1 MILLII
7 CSICRYYFSFSL
19 FRKDNCSVSLWKTLE
34 GHSYGVAF
42 LSWSPDSSHLAACG
56 PDDCPELWVWQVET
70 GQLRT
75 KLSHAS
81 EDSLTSCAW
90 HPDGRRFV
98 TGGSRGQFYLCVSD
112 RVIGSLLP
120 FRKTFASFIMLWYH
134 WKRFLWNSQKFLE
147 VVEESFMILKL
158 CG

>member
-1 MILLII
+1 M
-7 CSICRYYFSFSL
+7 
-19 FRKDNCSVSLWKTLE
+19 SLWKTLE

-42 LSWSPDSSHLAACG
+42 VSWSPDSSHLAACG

-112 RVIGSLLP
+112 PDAESSEFSEFLSLP
-120 FRKTFASFIMLWYH
+120 DENH
-134 WKRFLWNSQKFLE
+134 
-147 VVEESFMILKL
+147 
-158 CG
+158 